1 MSKSLPTTNAKT
13 VTQQSPKPRSI
24 TLSEQWVDT
33 VRLYV
38 PLARRRIAEASLA
51 LGKAQLL
58 AGGWTCRHVA
68 GGWIAPSG
76 QAIIEPVDEYE
87 FLVPYDKAQAVR
99 KYLIALSEELLVAGE
114 QAVLM
119 VVQHASGA
127 VVTYTLS

>member
-1 MSKSLPTTNAKT
+1 MSKSSPTTKT
-13 VTQQSPKPRSI
+13 VTV
-24 TLSEQWVDT
+24 SEQWVDI

-38 PLARRRIAEASLA
+38 PIARRRIAEASLA

-99 KYLIALSEELLVAGE
+99 KVLIALSEELLAAGE

-119 VVQHASGA
+119 VVQHDSGTI
-127 VVTYTLS
+127 VTYTLS

>member
-1 MSKSLPTTNAKT
+1 MSKSLPTISAKT
-13 VTQQSPKPRSI
+13 ATV
-24 TLSEQWVDT
+24 SEQWVDT

-38 PLARRRIAEASLA
+38 PISRRRVAEASLA

-58 AGGWTCRHVA
+58 AGGWTSRHVA
-68 GGWIAPSG
+68 GGWFAPSG
-76 QAIIEPVDEYE
+76 QAIVEPVDEYE

-99 KYLIALSEELLVAGE
+99 KYLIALSEELLAAGE

-119 VVQHASGA
+119 VVQHASGT